1 MEILVT
7 PRDDEPSLWKFWSYK
22 FMDEIDAEMPDAPS
36 LSVDFTD
43 VFTTEEIFVRLIEI
57 ISS

>member
-1 MEILVT
+1 
-7 PRDDEPSLWKFWSYK
+7 
-22 FMDEIDAEMPDAPS
+22 MDEIDAEMPDAPS

>member
-7 PRDDEPSLWKFWSYK
+7 PRDDEQC
-22 FMDEIDAEMPDAPS
+22 MDEIDAEMPDAPS

-43 VFTTEEIFVRLIEI
+43 VFTIEEIFVRLIEI